1 MLNFQ
6 IKFFLSL
13 AFFLAFN
20 SQANAITKC
29 TAPDGSISY
38 VQGNCPSPAQG
49 REEVRVWDSGKGMKI
64 GPNQTRP
71 LNPPAHSI
79 SGDQAINVEPR
90 RPRNSRHPCNST
102 STNPVQ
108 SRLATQACAVLNGPH
123 DPDNQACRLLASGDW
138 EFSIEKMTVP
148 RYRQLTERCRATSG
162 NRATS
167 DNMGYGGKRAQG
179 CEEMTI
185 VKPTPFLG
193 NRDEIFQL
201 SDRSVWEVTDGY
213 RHLHEFRPDVVI
225 CPAKEVMIVDD
236 DVVSVRRID

>member
-13 AFFLAFN
+13 AFFLVFN

-38 VQGNCPSPAQG
+38 VQGNCPSLGQG
-49 REEVRVWDSGKGMKI
+49 REDVRVWDSGKGMKI
-64 GPNQTRP
+64 GPDQTRP
-71 LNPPAHSI
+71 LSPPAHSI
-79 SGDQAINVEPR
+79 SSDQAINVEPE

-108 SRLATQACAVLNGPH
+108 SRLATQACAVLSGPH
-123 DPDNQACRLLASGDW
+123 DPDNRACRSLASGDW

-148 RYRQLTERCRATSG
+148 GYRRLTERCRATSG
-162 NRATS
+162 N
-167 DNMGYGGKRAQG
+167 MGYGGQQARG
-179 CEEMTI
+179 CKEATI

-201 SDRSVWEVTDGY
+201 SDSSVWEVTDGY
-213 RHLHEFRPDVVI
+213 HYLHEFRPDVVI
-225 CPAKEVMIVDD
+225 CPRKEKMMVDD
-236 DVVSVRRID
+236 EVVSVRRIN

>member
-13 AFFLAFN
+13 VFCLAFI

-38 VQGNCPSPAQG
+38 VQGYCPSPGQA
-49 REEVRVWDSGKGMKI
+49 REEVKVWDSGKGMKI
-64 GPNQTRP
+64 GPNPTRP

-79 SGDQAINVEPR
+79 SSDQAIDVEPE

-123 DPDNQACRLLASGDW
+123 RRDNKACRLLASGDW
-138 EFSIEKMTVP
+138 EFSIEKMTAP
-148 RYRQLTERCRATSG
+148 RYRQLTARCRATSG
-162 NRATS
+162 
-167 DNMGYGGKRAQG
+167 GGCK
-179 CEEMTI
+179 EMTI

-213 RHLHEFRPDVVI
+213 RYLHEFQPDVVI
-225 CPAKEVMIVDD
+225 CPRNEQMILDNE
-236 DVVSVRRID
+236 VVSVRRVN

>member
-13 AFFLAFN
+13 ALFLVFN
-20 SQANAITKC
+20 SQATAITKC

-38 VQGNCPSPAQG
+38 VEGNCPTLGQG

-64 GPNQTRP
+64 GPDQTPP
-71 LNPPAHSI
+71 LNQPGRSI
-79 SGDQAINVEPR
+79 SNDQAINVEPER
-90 RPRNSRHPCNST
+90 RRNSRHPCNST

-108 SRLATQACAVLNGPH
+108 SRLATQACVVLNGPH

-138 EFSIEKMTVP
+138 EFNIEKMTVS
-148 RYRQLTERCRATSG
+148 RYRSLTERCRATSG
-162 NRATS
+162 N
-167 DNMGYGGKRAQG
+167 MGYGGVQAPDCK
-179 CEEMTI
+179 EMTI

-201 SDRSVWEVTDGY
+201 SDRSVWEVTDGFRY
-213 RHLHEFRPDVVI
+213 LHEFRPDVVI
-225 CPAKEVMIVDD
+225 CPRKEKMMVDD
-236 DVVSVRRID
+236 EVVSVRRIN